1 MSTATARKRL
11 LCELDQEYGP
21 QPIASGQAYPREGT
35 ETSASAHP
43 PQAETNARRI
53 VIVGTGRTA
62 RNLGAWL
69 KTEAPTPVQFEG
81 FLDDDPDPGVE
92 TVGHIHDLEHLAH
105 TRFLDEVIVC
115 LPDNVATARRAV
127 FLARRLNLDIKVVP
141 ETYGCDLQYACS
153 SMLGTIPVLTL
164 RERPTPAFSPR
175 LKRVLDL
182 IASAGLLLFLLP
194 ALALIALLIRLKS
207 PGPVLYRALRMGR
220 RGEAFLCCKF
230 RTMRIKA
237 DDEKSLLRKQNER
250 SGPFFKLRD
259 DPRVTSL
266 GRILR
271 RYSLDELPQLWN
283 VLRGDMSLVGL
294 RPHPLDDH
302 AQYTPE
308 HMQRLTVT
316 PGLTGL
322 WQVTARTDPSF
333 ERNMALDREYIEKQS
348 MSMDLWILFR
358 TVREVAM
365 GSGV

>member
-21 QPIASGQAYPREGT
+21 QPIAIAQEFAREGP
-35 ETSASAHP
+35 ETPVFARP
-43 PQAETNARRI
+43 PQTETNARRI
-53 VIVGTGRTA
+53 VVVGTGRTA

-69 KTEAPTPVQFEG
+69 KTEAPTPVRFEG
-81 FLDDDPDPGVE
+81 FLDDDPSPGID
-92 TVGHIHDLEHLAH
+92 TVGRIHDLELLAR

-115 LPDNVATARRAV
+115 LPDDVVKARRAV
-127 FLARRLNLDIKVVP
+127 FLARRLNLEVKVVP
-141 ETYGCDLQYACS
+141 ETYGCDLQYAS
-153 SMLGTIPVLTL
+153 SGMLGTIPVLTL
-164 RERPTPAFSPR
+164 REKPAPAFSPR
-175 LKRVLDL
+175 LKRVLDV
-182 IASAGLLLFLLP
+182 IASAGLLLFLFP
-194 ALALIALLIRLKS
+194 ALALIAVLIRLNS
-207 PGPVLYRALRMGR
+207 AGPVLYRAPRMGR
-220 RGEAFLCCKF
+220 RGRAFDCCKF
-230 RTMRIKA
+230 RTMRVKA
-237 DDEKSLLRKQNER
+237 DEEKHLLLKQNER

-283 VLRGDMSLVGL
+283 VLCGDMSLVGP

-302 AQYTPE
+302 AQYRPE

-322 WQVTARTDPSF
+322 WQVTARSDPSF
-333 ERNMALDREYIEKQS
+333 ERSMALDREYIEKQS
-348 MSMDLWILFR
+348 LAMDLWILFR
-358 TVREVAM
+358 TVREVAL